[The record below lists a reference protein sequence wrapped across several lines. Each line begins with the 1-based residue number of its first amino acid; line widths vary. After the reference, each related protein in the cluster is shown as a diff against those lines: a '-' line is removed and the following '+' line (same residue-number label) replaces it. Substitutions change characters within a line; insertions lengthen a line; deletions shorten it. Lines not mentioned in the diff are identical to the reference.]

1 MVVTAS
7 IKVCFCIAA
16 DRVEDRLTP
25 VSVELVDVVGM
36 AQVAEVVAEVPQVGQ
51 AVTVVMG

>member
-7 IKVCFCIAA
+7 IQVCSCIAA